1 MAMEII
7 TGSTGLPHVTSIDDA
22 VRNGNVGY
30 ASGKCVFTYYENLR
44 ADDITANQIRIFSG
58 YGMNQGRYFKIAKD
72 TYEDVTIRNG
82 TSGYK
87 RVDLIVAKYQMD
99 SQTGFESISL
109 HVIEGRNGSTYE
121 DPAWVTGDINGGDDE
136 DDFPLYRIKLNGM
149 ALDGEPERMFNLV
162 PDGGRIGLIER
173 ALNTGLMTDLASET
187 RRTLNA
193 NGTGVDIGV
202 KNILPIGHGGTGQNS
217 AQGGLAALAGGA
229 TANTTT
235 PADAD
240 TILTKSGTTWYQKA
254 FSKVWDYIK
263 GKLMGNTNYVT
274 VANGGTGLGTVGA
287 NKVLVGTG
295 DTSIGTKTL
304 VTTIEDSSHDQIP
317 TAKAVTDAMGAAG
330 YGDMLSADYTTTVS
344 GTKVISQ
351 GKGGTG
357 SKDGSINGVKLG
369 TNGNTKGYYDVNG
382 NFKSFR
388 QPTGTATAAQ
398 VLDGVYFANASSDSI
413 RGTMPN
419 RGAVSASLN
428 TGATSYTIPAGYHN
442 GSGKVS
448 LTIEDKSVTA
458 TTSAQTVSPSSGKVI
473 RNVTVNPQQH
483 TGTYGTYL
491 VPAGS
496 GSTVPDKY
504 VDQMSKTYLVDMGGA
519 VHNNRY
525 FRFELSSDFQGV
537 VALWGEQIVAPNAI
551 NYVGDSVST
560 SYYSSN
566 TSPVATSAL
575 TYTCTKR
582 GPVVIIGSSPSQ
594 LIDNMTITVRGSG
607 RVLDNQ
613 YTIANTK
620 VRTVYNCLNGTT
632 LTLNADSKRTNVR
645 IIQLYNSAVPT

>member
-30 ASGKCVFTYYENLR
+30 VGDKCVFTYYENLR

-121 DPAWVTGDINGGDDE
+121 DPTWVTGDINGGDDE

-173 ALNTGLMTDLASET
+173 MLNTGLMADLASET

-193 NGTGVDIGV
+193 NGAGVDIGV
-202 KNILPIGHGGTGQNS
+202 KNILPIAHGGTGQNS

-229 TANTTT
+229 TTNTTT
-235 PADAD
+235 PTDSD

-263 GKLMGNTNYVT
+263 SKLMGNTNYVT
-274 VANGGTGLGTVGA
+274 VANGGTGIGTVGA

-317 TAKAVTDAMGAAG
+317 TAKAVTDAMSVAG
-330 YGDMLSADYTTTVS
+330 YGDMLSSDYTTTVS

-357 SKDGSINGVKLG
+357 SRDGSINGVKLG
-369 TNGNTKGYYDVNG
+369 KNGTTMGYYDAN
-382 NFKSFR
+382 NQFKSFR
-388 QPTGTATAAQ
+388 QPTGNATAAQ
-398 VLDGVYFANASSDSI
+398 VLSGYTFANADSDSLSGNMTAHGPI
-413 RGTMPN
+413 TACENAAWGNLSNVYVRIPQ
-419 RGAVSASLN
+419 GAYLQK
-428 TGATSYTIPAGYHN
+428 ATSGFPEITVAGTSFGTAAASHVLSEQSFTSQNGLKINGAMANYSGLNRRTVTPSGGTGNEQLSLSAGYHDSVIVN
-442 GSGKVS
+442 RTNPYNAGVAAQKAVYWEDTITITASGDPYVTISLKNVLKWKFSYSGGSVPPQFSYQQG
-448 LTIEDKSVTA
+448 IMPSV
-458 TTSAQTVSPSSGKVI
+458 AQ
-473 RNVTVNPQQH
+473 N
-483 TGTYGTYL
+483 TYY
-491 VPAGS
+491 
-496 GSTVPDKY
+496 TVP
-504 VDQMSKTYLVDMGGA
+504 
-519 VHNNRY
+519 NNANER
-525 FRFELSSDFQGV
+525 L
-537 VALWGEQIVAPNAI
+537 IVYGFNGNNI
-551 NYVGDSVST
+551 
-560 SYYSSN
+560 
-566 TSPVATSAL
+566 
-575 TYTCTKR
+575 
-582 GPVVIIGSSPSQ
+582 
-594 LIDNMTITVRGSG
+594 TITFYRQCQI
-607 RVLDNQ
+607 LH
-613 YTIANTK
+613 
-620 VRTVYNCLNGTT
+620 
-632 LTLNADSKRTNVR
+632 
-645 IIQLYNSAVPT
+645 

>member
-121 DPAWVTGDINGGDDE
+121 DPTWVTGDINGGDDE

-162 PDGGRIGLIER
+162 PDGGRVGLIER
-173 ALNTGLMTDLASET
+173 MLNTGLMADLASET

-193 NGTGVDIGV
+193 NGANVDIGV
-202 KNILPIGHGGTGQNS
+202 KNILPIGHGGTGRNS
-217 AQGGLAALAGGA
+217 AQGGLAALADGA

-240 TILTKSGTTWYQKA
+240 TILIKSGTTWYQKT
-254 FSKVWDYIK
+254 FSKIWDYIK
-263 GKLMGNTNYVT
+263 GKLMGSTNYVT

-304 VTTIEDSSHDQIP
+304 VTSIEDSSHDQIP
-317 TAKAVTDAMGAAG
+317 TAKAVTDAMSTAG
-330 YGDMLSADYTTTVS
+330 YGDMLAADYTTTVS
-344 GTKVISQ
+344 GTNVISV

-357 SKDGSINGVKLG
+357 SKDGTINGVKLG
-369 TNGNTKGYYDVNG
+369 TSGNTKGYYDANG

-388 QPTGTATAAQ
+388 QPTGNAGAAQ
-398 VLDGVYFANASSDSI
+398 VLSGYTFANASSD
-413 RGTMPN
+413 
-419 RGAVSASLN
+419 AVSGSMANYSGSSRRTVTPSGGTGNEQLSL
-428 TGATSYTIPAGYHN
+428 SAGYHDSVIVN
-442 GSGKVS
+442 RTNPYNAGVSAAQAITWTELISGTGSGASAVS
-448 LTIEDKSVTA
+448 FLEASLVIPYKNVVKIKNISGGNI
-458 TTSAQTVSPSSGKVI
+458 TVEYRNSSGLNK
-473 RNVTVNPQQH
+473 RT
-483 TGTYGTYL
+483 L
-491 VPAGS
+491 A
-496 GSTVPDKY
+496 DKAEMTPPS
-504 VDQMSKTYLVDMGGA
+504 DA
-519 VHNNRY
+519 V
-525 FRFELSSDFQGV
+525 
-537 VALWGEQIVAPNAI
+537 
-551 NYVGDSVST
+551 
-560 SYYSSN
+560 YYSGYPGYWVARMMLSN
-566 TSPVATSAL
+566 QSYSSVGIQVTFQ
-575 TYTCTKR
+575 TKILR
-582 GPVVIIGSSPSQ
+582 
-594 LIDNMTITVRGSG
+594 
-607 RVLDNQ
+607 
-613 YTIANTK
+613 
-620 VRTVYNCLNGTT
+620 
-632 LTLNADSKRTNVR
+632 
-645 IIQLYNSAVPT
+645 

>member
-30 ASGKCVFTYYENLR
+30 VGDKCVFTYYENLR

-109 HVIEGRNGSTYE
+109 HVIEGRNGSTYQ
-121 DPAWVTGDINGGDDE
+121 DPTWVTGDINGGDDE

-173 ALNTGLMTDLASET
+173 MLNTGLMTDLASET

-193 NGTGVDIGV
+193 NGAGVDIGV
-202 KNILPIGHGGTGQNS
+202 KGILPIGHGGTGQNS

-254 FSKVWDYIK
+254 FSKIWDYIK
-263 GKLMGNTNYVT
+263 SKLMGNTNYVT

-295 DTSIGTKTL
+295 DASIGTKTL

-317 TAKAVTDAMGAAG
+317 TAKAVTDAMSAAG
-330 YGDMLSADYTTTVS
+330 YGDMLAADYTTTVS

-357 SKDGSINGVKLG
+357 SKDGSINGVRLG
-369 TNGNTKGYYDVNG
+369 TNGNTKGYYDAN
-382 NFKSFR
+382 NQFRSFR
-388 QPTGTATAAQ
+388 QPTGNAAVGN
-398 VLDGVYFANASSDSI
+398 VLSGKTFANASSDALT
-413 RGTMPN
+413 GTMANYSGSSRRTVTPSGGTGN
-419 RGAVSASLN
+419 EQLSL
-428 TGATSYTIPAGYHN
+428 SAGYHDSVIVNRTNPYNTGYNAGVAAAQGATWTETLFANATGN
-442 GSGKVS
+442 GQNKYS
-448 LTIEDKSVTA
+448 A
-458 TTSAQTVSPSSGKVI
+458 TLGLPYKNVVKIKNISSWPLIIQYKTSSGVKSQTLAA
-473 RNVTVNPQQH
+473 NAEMTP
-483 TGTYGTYL
+483 
-491 VPAGS
+491 PAGAIVDTNWIS
-496 GSTVPDKY
+496 YWNASYDRTSDAYFSAVY
-504 VDQMSKTYLVDMGGA
+504 VLVT
-519 VHNNRY
+519 
-525 FRFELSSDFQGV
+525 FQ
-537 VALWGEQIVAPNAI
+537 
-551 NYVGDSVST
+551 
-560 SYYSSN
+560 
-566 TSPVATSAL
+566 
-575 TYTCTKR
+575 
-582 GPVVIIGSSPSQ
+582 
-594 LIDNMTITVRGSG
+594 
-607 RVLDNQ
+607 
-613 YTIANTK
+613 TK
-620 VRTVYNCLNGTT
+620 VLR
-632 LTLNADSKRTNVR
+632 
-645 IIQLYNSAVPT
+645 